1 VSRSAGAAREVD
13 AVDRTLVE
21 RAQSGDREAYEALAR
36 AVGPRLYLAAH
47 RIVRDHDGA
56 DDAAQR
62 ALIAIWQELP
72 SLRDLDRFDAWA
84 HRLLVRFC
92 LQGNRRARRTG
103 IREVPIVDV
112 MPEPRDGASELELR
126 DALRRGLEALSP
138 SHRAVLVLHHYS
150 GFPLGEIAEILGV
163 PYGTVGS
170 RLHHAVRALRAELAA
185 GDRSNVL
192 EGGVA

>member
-1 VSRSAGAAREVD
+1 MR
-13 AVDRTLVE
+13 VDRTIVQ
-21 RAQSGDREAYEALAR
+21 RAQGGDREAYEALAR
-36 AVGPRLYLAAH
+36 GIGPRLYLAAH
-47 RIVRDHDGA
+47 RIVRDHDRA
-56 DDAAQR
+56 DEAAQR
-62 ALIAIWQELP
+62 ALIAVWQELP

-92 LQGNRRARRTG
+92 LQDGRRERRTG
-103 IREVPIVDV
+103 VREIPIDESL
-112 MPEPRDGASELELR
+112 PGTADGVSELELR
-126 DALRRGLEALSP
+126 DALQRGLAGLSP

-185 GDRSNVL
+185 IERSSVL
-192 EGGVA
+192 EGGLA

>member
-1 VSRSAGAAREVD
+1 M
-13 AVDRTLVE
+13 DRTVVE

-36 AVGPRLYLAAH
+36 AVGPRLYLTAH
-47 RIVRDHDGA
+47 RIVRDHDRA

-72 SLRDLDRFDAWA
+72 SLRDLDRFEAWA

-92 LQGNRRARRTG
+92 LQDDRRTRRAG
-103 IREVPIVDV
+103 VREIPLDELL
-112 MPEPRDGASELELR
+112 PATSDGADDVAMR
-126 DALRRGLEALSP
+126 DALRRGLAGLSP
-138 SHRAVLVLHHYS
+138 AHRAVLVLHHYS

-185 GDRSNVL
+185 DDRGNIL
-192 EGGVA
+192 EGGLA

>member
-1 VSRSAGAAREVD
+1 M
-13 AVDRTLVE
+13 DRTLVE

-36 AVGPRLYLAAH
+36 AVGPRLYLTAH
-47 RIVRDHDGA
+47 RIVRDHDRA
-56 DDAAQR
+56 EDAAQR

-72 SLRDLDRFDAWA
+72 SLRDAERFDAWV

-92 LQGNRRARRTG
+92 LQDDRRTRRAG
-103 IREVPIVDV
+103 VREVPIDDV
-112 MPEPRDGASELELR
+112 IPELRDGVSELELR

-138 SHRAVLVLHHYS
+138 THRAVLVLHHYS
-150 GFPLGEIAEILGV
+150 GFPLAEIAEILGV

-185 GDRSNVL
+185 GDRSTSL
-192 EGGVA
+192 EGGIA